1 MGSFHFV
8 EWMCW
13 PGFLFLF
20 DNCLL
25 DSFAYLLFAFFADLS
40 LSTSPL
46 LLFLPVSFLH
56 MFVCCSGGQVSFN
69 AFAAFACV
77 RVLGSLLLCNHRR
90 QQEREIKRWPQ

>member
-25 DSFAYLLFAFFADLS
+25 DSFAYLLFSLTCPFLCLHLLFFAC
-40 LSTSPL
+40 
-46 LLFLPVSFLH
+46 LFVF
-56 MFVCCSGGQVSFN
+56 CSGGLVSFN

-90 QQEREIKRWPQ
+90 QQEHEIKRWPQ